1 MNSLREFFNMFF
13 TTDYFLILLIILLL
27 VLLVITIHLIKVEN
41 YYKKNKNNL
50 NELND
55 DILEDQDDNTLVLN
69 FGNENNDYKDSFKE
83 ISPRLQDK
91 FDNIEKILS
100 DKNEKEIEKYE
111 NDEEK
116 SAIISTEELESLS
129 KDKGFEIGN
138 NKNLIIQYEEEQ
150 EKKAI
155 ISYEELLKNASSLK
169 VSYKDETNNENGPIV
184 RKIELEKPNI
194 ERNLNYIEETNF
206 LSTLKDFR
214 ANLK

>member
-1 MNSLREFFNMFF
+1 MSSISEFFSVFL

-27 VLLVITIHLIKVEN
+27 ILLVITIHLIKVEN
-41 YYKKNKNNL
+41 YYKRNKNSI
-50 NELND
+50 ESDD
-55 DILEDQDDNTLVLN
+55 DILDQNESNLVLN
-69 FGNENNDYKDSFKE
+69 FGNEED
-83 ISPRLQDK
+83 ISDKNIVFEDNSGLNDK
-91 FDNIEKILS
+91 FGNIEKIFN
-100 DKNEKEIEKYE
+100 DDNELKLESYEK
-111 NDEEK
+111 DEEE

-129 KDKGFEIGN
+129 KEKCFELN
-138 NKNLIIQYEEEQ
+138 NKTLINQYEEEQ

-169 VSYKDETNNENGPIV
+169 VSYKEEPIDINGPIV
-184 RKIELEKPNI
+184 RKIEIEKPNI